1 MQRQH
6 FLSGELEAIE
16 AHKYNVDL
24 EQSLQVTVAILL
36 LFSAWNSVRCFYS
49 MHGTV
54 TSAVGGG
61 EFWFMLSKL
70 YVIVAIYFLR
80 FFVW

>member
-24 EQSLQVTVAILL
+24 EQSLQVTVAMLL
-36 LFSAWNSVRCFYS
+36 LFSAWKF
-49 MHGTV
+49 TQ
-54 TSAVGGG
+54 
-61 EFWFMLSKL
+61 
-70 YVIVAIYFLR
+70 
-80 FFVW
+80 